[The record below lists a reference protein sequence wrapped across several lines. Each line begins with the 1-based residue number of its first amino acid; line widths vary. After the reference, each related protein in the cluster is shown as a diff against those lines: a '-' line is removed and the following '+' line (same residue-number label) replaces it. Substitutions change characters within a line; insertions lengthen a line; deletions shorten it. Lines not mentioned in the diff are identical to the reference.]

1 MRPVPSFTLQKPS
14 LVGVGR
20 SGVTSESDGQ
30 DFHLHQ
36 TESSAFLS
44 AGNVMYGLDTVI
56 HVTTNRTLHGLALIT
71 PLVSV
76 QSTPQQEIGS

>member
-1 MRPVPSFTLQKPS
+1 
-14 LVGVGR
+14 
-20 SGVTSESDGQ
+20 
-30 DFHLHQ
+30 
-36 TESSAFLS
+36 
-44 AGNVMYGLDTVI
+44 MYGLDTVI